1 MKVLRNISVAEVT
14 EVCGMRCV
22 HSNSLRLL
30 NNDHWAF
37 KMDILYNIYNI
48 GNTRMTSFTSNE
60 TAMTPFFLP
69 GDSIS
74 RLFMAPNTI
83 TLSVVFADLVC
94 YIESSGDTASLSRS
108 SKIYL

>member
-37 KMDILYNIYNI
+37 KMDILYNI

-60 TAMTPFFLP
+60 GAMTPVFLP

-74 RLFMAPNTI
+74 RLLMAPSTI

-94 YIESSGDTASLSRS
+94 YIESSGDTASLFRS

>member
-37 KMDILYNIYNI
+37 KMDILYNI

-60 TAMTPFFLP
+60 AAMAPVFLP

-74 RLFMAPNTI
+74 CLFMAPSTI
-83 TLSVVFADLVC
+83 MALSVVYADLVC
-94 YIESSGDTASLSRS
+94 YIESSGDTASLSR
-108 SKIYL
+108 